1 MSPSLK
7 AVQQPAKTT
16 VCRRIIMRD
25 WSLYLVTDRAML
37 AGREYIQTV
46 LQAVSGGVTA
56 VQLREKELPTRELVT
71 LAKALVQALRPL
83 KVPLIINDRL
93 DVALAA
99 DADGVHLG
107 QEDMDATTARHLIG
121 RDRLLGI
128 SASTP
133 AEAQAAERAGAD
145 YIGGGVV
152 FDTATKADYTGTI
165 GILGLSSIVHAVHIP
180 VVAIGGIGPA
190 TIPEL
195 RAIPGLAGL
204 AVVSAILKAQDPR
217 EAASRLLDLW
227 RPA

>member
-1 MSPSLK
+1 MEG
-7 AVQQPAKTT
+7 
-16 VCRRIIMRD
+16 
-25 WSLYLVTDRAML
+25 LYLVTDRELCGTRSIESVVA
-37 AGREYIQTV
+37 
-46 LQAVSGGVTA
+46 QAVSGGVRY
-56 VQLREKELPTRELVT
+56 VQLREKDTSTRAFIE
-71 LAKALVQALRPL
+71 LAKRVKAILLPL
-83 KVPLIINDRL
+83 EVPLIINDRL

>member
-1 MSPSLK
+1 
-7 AVQQPAKTT
+7 
-16 VCRRIIMRD
+16 MRD
-25 WSLYLVTDRAML
+25 WGLYLVTDRSMI
-37 AGREYIQTV
+37 AGREYVQTV

-56 VQLREKELPTRELVT
+56 VQLREKNLPTREFVA
-71 LAKALVQALRPL
+71 LARALAHALRRL

-107 QEDMDATTARHLIG
+107 QDDMDAITARHLIG

-128 SASTP
+128 SAST
-133 AEAQAAERAGAD
+133 AEEALAAERDGAD

-152 FDTATKADYTGTI
+152 FETATKADYAGTI
-165 GILGLSSIVHAVHIP
+165 GIKGLSSIVHAVRIP

-190 TIPEL
+190 TIPAL
-195 RAIPGLAGL
+195 RSVPGLAGL
-204 AVVSAILKAQDPR
+204 AVVSAILKAEDPR
-217 EAASRLLDLW
+217 KAASSLLDLW